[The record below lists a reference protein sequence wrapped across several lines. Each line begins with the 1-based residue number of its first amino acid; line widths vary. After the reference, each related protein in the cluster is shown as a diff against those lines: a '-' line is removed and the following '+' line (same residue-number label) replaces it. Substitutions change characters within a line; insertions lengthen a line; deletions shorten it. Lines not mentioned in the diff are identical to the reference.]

1 MATNKEKLGFLLAG
15 ALLPILILYPILK
28 DTGREQA
35 SGLLMTPE
43 EVKATCGKPQL
54 DNIYELT
61 YVTGDRRVE
70 LRFMGFNHRIYLNHV
85 NWTSSSGA
93 GDINKVSED
102 LVNDAVKRGYLPQC
116 LGDAA
121 R

>member
-1 MATNKEKLGFLLAG
+1 MTMIKGNVGYLLAG
-15 ALLPILILYPILK
+15 VLFTVLILSPFLREM
-28 DTGREQA
+28 GREQA

-43 EVKATCGKPQL
+43 EVKFVCGKPQL

-70 LRFMGFNHRIYLNHV
+70 LRFIGVNHRIYLNHV
-85 NWTSSSGA
+85 NWTSSSGV
-93 GDINKVSED
+93 GDINKVSKE
-102 LVNDAVKRGYLPQC
+102 LLSDAVKRGYLPQC
-116 LGDAA
+116 LDDAA